1 MEIKPKILLFDI
13 ETSPHL
19 SYNWGKYEQN
29 ALAFK
34 SYGGLLCFAWKW
46 IGKDTTHVLGLPH
59 VKSEK
64 QLLLRLKALLDR
76 ADVVIAH
83 NGASF
88 DVKMVNGFFAHHKIK
103 PPSPYKVIDTKVV
116 AKRHFRFVSNKLDDL
131 GDYLHLGRKIQTGGM
146 NLWFDCMKGD
156 KKAWAKML
164 KYNKQDVI
172 LLEKVYLCL
181 RPYMDNHPNYNVLL
195 NRPSSCPNCGGRTLN
210 TRGWNITRVA
220 RSRRYQCSDCGAWSH
235 GKYEKLKVEIR

>member
-1 MEIKPKILLFDI
+1 MNRKPRILLFDI

-34 SYGGLLCFAWKW
+34 SYGTLLCFAWKW
-46 IGKDTTHVLGLPH
+46 LGQDTTHVLGRPH
-59 VKSEK
+59 VKNERE
-64 QLLLRLKALLDR
+64 LLLRLKALLDR

-88 DVKMVNGFFAHHKIK
+88 DVKMVNGYFVHHRIK
-103 PPSPYKVIDTKVV
+103 PPSPYKVIDTKLV
-116 AKRHFRFVSNKLDDL
+116 ARKYFRFVSNKLDDL
-131 GDYLHLGRKIQTGGM
+131 GDYLHLGRKMQTGGM

-156 KKAWAKML
+156 KKAWRTMMA
-164 KYNKQDVI
+164 YNKQDVI

-181 RPYMDNHPNYNVLL
+181 RPYMDNHPNFNTLL
-195 NRPSSCPNCGGRTLN
+195 NRLTSCPNCGSKVIQS
-210 TRGWNITRVA
+210 RGFDMKGLSRYRRFQC
-220 RSRRYQCSDCGAWSH
+220 RSCGSWSH
-235 GKYEKLKVEIR
+235 GKPERLGIEIR